1 MACTRSKRS
10 SDEAPSP
17 PMCSAFTTI
26 EKAQC
31 KISTDSR
38 GLSPE
43 LGGVQALRMQV
54 ADSTTKAPTKDLLS
68 SLRSIR
74 FTESGS
80 EALEARM
87 THPRRVKSAQQLAQ
101 FPWGSCKCT
110 NGYKSAMTMVSKF
123 RQLTHMSSFQISY
136 PRNAK
141 TNLRQTSLN
150 FFLQQSSPNPNPPTL
165 LGIPFIGLIEN
176 HSRRRSQKPGYP
188 NPRSLPSK
196 MCKRRCRDQAPIQLQ
211 QT

>member
-31 KISTDSR
+31 NFSTDSR
-38 GLSPE
+38 GLSPV
-43 LGGVQALRMQV
+43 LGGVQVLRMQV
-54 ADSTTKAPTKDLLS
+54 ADSTTTQRAEELLS
-68 SLRSIR
+68 SLGSIR

-80 EALEARM
+80 EAVEATM
-87 THPRRVKSAQQLAQ
+87 THPRRVNTAQQLAQ

-110 NGYKSAMTMVSKF
+110 YGHKSAMTMVSKF
-123 RQLTHMSSFQISY
+123 RQLNHMRSFQISY
-136 PRNAK
+136 RRNAK
-141 TNLRQTSLN
+141 KNLRQTSLN
-150 FFLQQSSPNPNPPTL
+150 FSLQQSSPNPNQPTL
-165 LGIPFIGLIEN
+165 LGIQFIGLAEN
-176 HSRRRSQKPGYP
+176 PSRRRSQKLRYH
-188 NPRSLPSK
+188 PRSSPPII
-196 MCKRRCRDQAPIQLQ
+196 CIRRCREQTPIQLQ